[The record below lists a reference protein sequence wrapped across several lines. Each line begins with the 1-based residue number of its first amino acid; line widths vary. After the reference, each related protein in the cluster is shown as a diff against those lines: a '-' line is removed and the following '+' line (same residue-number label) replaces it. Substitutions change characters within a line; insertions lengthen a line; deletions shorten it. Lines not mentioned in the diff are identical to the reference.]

1 MEMCVAQT
9 KNRTMINAYVNMK
22 NKFIGILVKMG

>member
-9 KNRTMINAYVNMK
+9 KNRIMINAYVNMK
-22 NKFIGILVKMG
+22 NKFIGIPVKMG